1 MRKILLTAVLIG
13 MFTGAQVQAGDD
25 ILLAKVGDRKI
36 MMSDFNR
43 MISYYD
49 TDMKKALEEN
59 PIFKATI
66 LQRIVQ
72 GMVLSKI
79 ARDGGFDKKTDIKE
93 QIELL
98 TNDFLATQYLISEV
112 VGKINVSEDD
122 MKLYYKMHGDEFRTP
137 EMVRARHILVAY
149 DKSGSEDIKKKAK
162 EKTEALLKRVKA
174 GEDLAKLASEYS
186 DDTASRS
193 KGGDMG
199 FFSKGKMIPDFEK
212 AAFSLKP
219 GEVSDVVETQAGFHI
234 IKLEEKKESVPE
246 PYDSIKD
253 KVKDKVL
260 AEFKKARVG
269 EFAEKAMKDAGV
281 ELNLDPFLP
290 KK

>member
-1 MRKILLTAVLIG
+1 MKKILISAVL
-13 MFTGAQVQAGDD
+13 TGAFLCAQVLAADD
-25 ILLAKVGDRKI
+25 ILLAKIGDRKI

-49 TDMKKALEEN
+49 ADKRKALEEN

-72 GMVLSKI
+72 GMVFSKI
-79 ARDGGFDKKTDIKE
+79 AKDNGFDKKTNISE

-98 TNDFLATQYLISEV
+98 TNDLLASQYIVVEV
-112 VGKINVSEDD
+112 VGKINITEED
-122 MKLYYKMHGDEFRTP
+122 MKLYYKIHSDEFRTL
-137 EMVRARHILVAY
+137 ETVRARHILIVY
-149 DKSGSEDIKKKAK
+149 DKAGSEDLKKKAK
-162 EKTEALLKRVKA
+162 EKAEALLKRVKA
-174 GEDLAKLASEYS
+174 GDDFAKLASEYS
-186 DDTASRS
+186 DDPDSKT

-199 FFSKGKMIPDFEK
+199 FFSKGRMIPDFEK

-234 IKLEEKKESVPE
+234 IKLEGKKESVLE
-246 PYDSIKD
+246 PYES
-253 KVKDKVL
+253 VKDKVRDKVF
-260 AEFKKARVG
+260 AEFKKARVD

>member
-1 MRKILLTAVLIG
+1 MKKVLIMAG
-13 MFTGAQVQAGDD
+13 LIVMLSCSQVLAGDD
-25 ILLAKVGDRKI
+25 ILLAKIGDKKI

-49 TDMKKALEEN
+49 ADKKKALEEN

-66 LQRIVQ
+66 LQRLVQ

-79 ARDGGFDKKTDIKE
+79 AKDNGFDKKTGIKE

-98 TNDFLATQYLISEV
+98 INDFLASQYLIDEV
-112 VGKINVSEDD
+112 VGKINVTENEI
-122 MKLYYKMHGDEFRTP
+122 KLYYKMHGDEFRTP
-137 EMVRARHILVAY
+137 EMVRVRHILVIF
-149 DKSGSEDIKKKAK
+149 DKSGSEDLKKKTK
-162 EKTEALLKRVKA
+162 EKAEAILKRVKA
-174 GEDLAKLASEYS
+174 GEDFAKLASEYS
-186 DDTASRS
+186 DDAASKS

-199 FFSKGKMIPDFEK
+199 FFPKGRMIPDFEK

-219 GEVSDVVETQAGFHI
+219 GEVSDVVETQIGFHI
-234 IKLEEKKESVPE
+234 IKSEEKKESVLE
-246 PYDSIKD
+246 PYESIKD
-253 KVKDKVL
+253 KVRDKVF
-260 AEFKKARVG
+260 AEFKKARVD